1 MNSKEE
7 SIINYPKF
15 NHRIHNLRNHHKNYQ
30 TFHKNSHHDHL
41 QSKRNNI
48 LEYLHDRKSQISL
61 DFYYFQYFQ
70 CGKNSDSDDVKSDKD
85 KNHHELFLKNV
96 LNLALVKKAF
106 SMEYCP
112 ESCKVQK
119 TPVFR

>member
-1 MNSKEE
+1 MLMIIQKIVKQTEPSKWIINIFLMNSKEE

-30 TFHKNSHHDHL
+30 YFHKNSHHDHL

-48 LEYLHDRKSQISL
+48 LEDLHDRKSQIPL
-61 DFYYFQYFQ
+61 DFYYFQY
-70 CGKNSDSDDVKSDKD
+70 GKKSDSDGVKSGKD

-96 LNLALVKKAF
+96 LNLALVDD
-106 SMEYCP
+106 
-112 ESCKVQK
+112 
-119 TPVFR
+119 